1 MPPAN
6 FLTHFKTKSEKNNF
20 GNSSTGYSI
29 TTLPNTSPSSWG
41 TSILGWHLISPNPCQ
56 TFSGLQFLPPTSMK
70 MHIPLLTFST
80 SQTSCP
86 QTSFRPSLP
95 CVPVHRG
102 SLSLTRRLSQT
113 LLHRRLPPWTLMLFL
128 SMSFAVRSIA
138 PCFVLSAHIPPLSF
152 RGTIAASSYRLL
164 FASPSFVLPA
174 VHRHHHHH
182 HHQNWTFFFHL
193 LNSHSKVSCWCN
205 PIFLFHHQMLLCHSQ
220 YILTVPAL
228 INTLFRTPTRP
239 VGVSILP
246 TGILTFSVPLVLFL
260 FSLEVPT
267 TLLNCRLHLRP
278 ALSSFPF
285 LLFQLIFISILI
297 PSMSLISYREQ
308 PCHPL
313 TFSLPLFFL
322 ISSLTSLLLPPSI
335 STSLN
340 LIPESPVMNEPIS
353 MLTAVSLVALPS
365 DGSPLFHLPPSTHCR
380 FYLLLFPT
388 PALLPNSCCCHP
400 CFYL

>member
-1 MPPAN
+1 MGDVNSRLAPN
-6 FLTHFKTKSEKNNF
+6 FTQSF
-20 GNSSTGYSI
+20 
-29 TTLPNTSPSSWG
+29 
-41 TSILGWHLISPNPCQ
+41 
-56 TFSGLQFLPPTSMK
+56 FSGLQFLPPTSMK

-128 SMSFAVRSIA
+128 AMSFAVRSIA

-152 RGTIAASSYRLL
+152 RGTIAASSNRLL
-164 FASPSFVLPA
+164 FASPPFVLPA
-174 VHRHHHHH
+174 VHHH
-182 HHQNWTFFFHL
+182 HHQNWTFFFRL

-220 YILTVPAL
+220 YTLRVPAL

-260 FSLEVPT
+260 FSLKVPT
-267 TLLNCRLHLRP
+267 TLPNCRLHLRP

-322 ISSLTSLLLPPSI
+322 TISLTSLLLPPSI

-340 LIPESPVMNEPIS
+340 LIPDSPVMSEPIS
-353 MLTAVSLVALPS
+353 MLATVSLVALPS
-365 DGSPLFHLPPSTHCR
+365 DDSPLFHLPPSTHCH
-380 FYLLLFPT
+380 FYPLVFPT
-388 PALLPNSCCCHP
+388 PTLLPNSLLPPLLLPLTQFFPKSFNKLENPISPIPHYNFLNSDIP
-400 CFYL
+400 CLNPTDEQLGCQ